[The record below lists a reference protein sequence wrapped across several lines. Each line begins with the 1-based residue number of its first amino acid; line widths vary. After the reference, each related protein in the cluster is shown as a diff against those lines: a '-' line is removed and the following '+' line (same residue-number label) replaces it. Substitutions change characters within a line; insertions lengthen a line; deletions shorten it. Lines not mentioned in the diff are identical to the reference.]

1 MTDFRSYHLSAS
13 SVLLN
18 RSFIVSVFLLA
29 GERVLFSPLR
39 HFLNQSQNYTIKY
52 ADGLKE

>member
-1 MTDFRSYHLSAS
+1 MTDFRSYNLSAS

-39 HFLNQSQNYTIKY
+39 HFLKS
-52 ADGLKE
+52 LKIIQLSMRTF